1 MPEAPVEKDR
11 LGVQIPQVPP
21 EAHFIPVAIGLAQR
35 LDHLRHDRREHQAG
49 LRLGDA
55 GGVGD
60 IAIDSLGH
68 RTVDELE
75 SRFHRVEDFNKLDSY
90 HEYRRCM
97 ALVSN
102 SLPCRVLGM
111 RVECEAPEI
120 PQDGKNEDTT
130 RRLAQSAILW
140 ALTRVSGER
149 D

>member
-1 MPEAPVEKDR
+1 
-11 LGVQIPQVPP
+11 
-21 EAHFIPVAIGLAQR
+21 
-35 LDHLRHDRREHQAG
+35 
-49 LRLGDA
+49 
-55 GGVGD
+55 
-60 IAIDSLGH
+60 
-68 RTVDELE
+68 
-75 SRFHRVEDFNKLDSY
+75 
-90 HEYRRCM
+90 M

-130 RRLAQSAILW
+130 RRLSQSAILW